1 LLGLCRAPG
10 RAPRLDTAPPILH
23 LTNSAARP
31 PAATRAGVSS
41 FSARVASIAPPP
53 FLAIRM
59 ARTSEP
65 RCRLYYNE
73 MMMKH
78 THEWPHIEKC
88 TRASSAYDHLSQAGL
103 ISQCEELPGRAA
115 TDAELLTAHSQNHL
129 DEVAAITQAVVADP
143 TNRRLRGE
151 SLGPTTCAPPPTSHL
166 GLSLSDHS
174 HRMLPLEPHSHWSLT
189 PTGASLPLE
198 ASLAAEPDGPGGV
211 YYSPEAEASA
221 RLACGCVIDAA
232 LDVLEA
238 ARAAPPERPVAFA
251 LVRPPGH
258 HAGADDTPGHC
269 AEGFC
274 FFNSVAV
281 AAGCALERGAQRV
294 AILDWDVHHGNGT
307 QKIFYNDAR
316 VLYVSLHRYGDRWCV
331 PFAQGPAA
339 YWPDPN
345 PNPNPSPNPRL
356 VRPLCT

>member
-1 LLGLCRAPG
+1 MRRSRGVAWSLPCTRPGPTSRHCPPHLAFDELGSAAPG
-10 RAPRLDTAPPILH
+10 RD
-23 LTNSAARP
+23 
-31 PAATRAGVSS
+31 AGLVSSS

-189 PTGASLPLE
+189 PTGSLTC
-198 ASLAAEPDGPGGV
+198 GR
-211 YYSPEAEASA
+211 A
-221 RLACGCVIDAA
+221 RR
-232 LDVLEA
+232 
-238 ARAAPPERPVAFA
+238 ARR
-251 LVRPPGH
+251 
-258 HAGADDTPGHC
+258 
-269 AEGFC
+269 
-274 FFNSVAV
+274 
-281 AAGCALERGAQRV
+281 
-294 AILDWDVHHGNGT
+294 
-307 QKIFYNDAR
+307 R
-316 VLYVSLHRYGDRWCV
+316 VLLSRG
-331 PFAQGPAA
+331 
-339 YWPDPN
+339 
-345 PNPNPSPNPRL
+345 
-356 VRPLCT
+356 